1 MKILFINSVCGIGST
16 GKIVVDL
23 AREASKQGHQC
34 WIAYGRGDAVGIADN
49 EYPRG
54 EKKENC
60 RAGGQQTDGQ
70 SGEGKAGSRIGLYK
84 TESNAEVLIHVIMSR
99 LTDRQGFY
107 SKMATKRF
115 ATWIR
120 KLRPDIIHLHNI
132 HGYYLHLPTLFDTIK
147 DMNVKVVWTLHD
159 CWAFT
164 GHCSHFDYRSC
175 NRWRKQCF
183 DCPQKK
189 EYPTSFFMEQSKR
202 NFLEKREMFCGV
214 RDMTIVTPSKWL
226 AELVEGSF
234 LGKNHTEV
242 KRNRDSADKDGM
254 GGYRIQ
260 VINNGIDLNVF
271 RETKSEIK
279 KKYGIRDKRVIL
291 GVASQW
297 SQRKGLRDFVRLS
310 RMLDKRYQIVLIGL
324 SKKQLKQLPTAIIG
338 IERTSSGEELAMWYT
353 AADVFVNPTYE
364 DTYSMVNVEALS
376 CNTPVVTYRTGGAAE
391 MLSDSAISECKSKE
405 VTKSEAAGHEQ
416 FIEQR
421 EQQADVLYRSQIIEK
436 GDVRGLY
443 RAIIDI
449 TKHSPMGKRLKGS
462 ADREGQGEIKGL
474 ADEERQ
480 DESRIN
486 HAAFSKERMLAEYMS
501 EYLGDSGV
509 LSDK

>member
-23 AREASKQGHQC
+23 AREAAKQGHQC
-34 WIAYGRGDAVGIADN
+34 WIAYGRGNSIGISDS
-49 EYPRG
+49 EYIRDRKSG
-54 EKKENC
+54 GY
-60 RAGGQQTDGQ
+60 RTGGQQTDGQ
-70 SGEGKAGSRIGLYK
+70 SGEWKAGSRIGLYK
-84 TESNAEVLIHVIMSR
+84 IESKTEVLIHVIMSR

-164 GHCSHFDYRSC
+164 GHCSHFDYKGC

-183 DCPQKK
+183 ECPQKK
-189 EYPTSFFMEQSKR
+189 EYPASFFMEQSKR
-202 NFLEKREMFCGV
+202 NYREKREMFCGV

-226 AELVEGSF
+226 AGLVEESF
-234 LGKNHTEV
+234 LGKSRTEI
-242 KRNRDSADKDGM
+242 KKNRYSEDKDIVA
-254 GGYRIQ
+254 GYRVQ
-260 VINNGIDLNVF
+260 VINNGIDLSVF
-271 RETKSEIK
+271 HEAKSEIK
-279 KKYGIRDKRVIL
+279 KRYGIRDKSVIL

-297 SQRKGLRDFVRLS
+297 SLRKGLKDFVRLS

-324 SKKQLKQLPTAIIG
+324 SKKQLKQLPNAIIG

-364 DTYSMVNVEALS
+364 DNFPTVNLEAIS

-391 MLSDSAISECKSKE
+391 MLEDSVLFSKNVERVKSGGIEYKQPL
-405 VTKSEAAGHEQ
+405 EQ
-416 FIEQR
+416 WELWLD
-421 EQQADVLYRSQIIEK
+421 AVSRSQIVEK
-436 GDVRGLY
+436 GDITGLY
-443 RAIIDI
+443 RAVQ
-449 TKHSPMGKRLKGS
+449 KV
-462 ADREGQGEIKGL
+462 EKGL
-474 ADEERQ
+474 TVERRYPYYSKGWK
-480 DESRIN
+480 DTVYTE
-486 HAAFSKERMLAEYMS
+486 FSKEKMLEEYMKV
-501 EYLGDSGV
+501 YL
-509 LSDK
+509 